1 MAQIVEMYLNMIY
14 PELIPSLKEFP
25 NVTVTGALPNKCY
38 SFARTFTMSAKPD
51 SKACYIEGYVFV
63 DGIIPIGHAWRR
75 DEQGNYVD
83 GTTVDASF
91 MRMGIEVPARVF
103 QKYMKDAKFALEYER
118 YGDVFPFLRTYRR
131 FYPDGDLVKEIASNS
146 RNNSVSASVG
156 KSSSSASVGK
166 SRKSRSGKIS
176 VSKISAK

>member
-38 SFARTFTMSAKPD
+38 SFARTFTMSAKSD

-63 DGIIPIGHAWRR
+63 DGFIPIGHAWRR

-131 FYPDGDLVKEIASNS
+131 FYPDGDLVKEMGNS
-146 RNNSVSASVG
+146 RNNSVG
-156 KSSSSASVGK
+156 KSSVNVNTSVGK
-166 SRKSRSGKIS
+166 SRKSKS
-176 VSKISAK
+176 SK